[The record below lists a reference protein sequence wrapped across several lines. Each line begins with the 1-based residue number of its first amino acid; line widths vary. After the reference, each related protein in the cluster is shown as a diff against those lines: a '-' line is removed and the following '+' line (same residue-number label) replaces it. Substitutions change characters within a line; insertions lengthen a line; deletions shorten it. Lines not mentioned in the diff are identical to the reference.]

1 MKTTINFRVE
11 HEVKEQLEFLAEADG
26 ITISEVVRDIIIDN
40 LIERGL
46 LEQKPFQVIHLDL
59 SQIDFTNIIS
69 DKNNL
74 DHE

>member
-26 ITISEVVRDIIIDN
+26 ITISEVVRDIIIHN
-40 LIERGL
+40 LTERGL
-46 LEQKPFQVIHLDL
+46 LAQKPSQVIYLDL
-59 SQIDFTNIIS
+59 SQIDFTNITS